1 MQTSLVSDMLSWF
14 AHVQLAHFLIVSALL
29 FALGLYGVVTRRNAI
44 MVLMGIE
51 LILNAAN
58 INLIAF
64 SRYGG
69 AHPGGP
75 ALDGQVAAIFV
86 IILAAAE
93 AAIALAIVLNIYNRF
108 QTVNVDEVSS
118 LKE

>member
-1 MQTSLVSDMLSWF
+1 MDMSLFSNFLAWLPT
-14 AHVQLAHFLIVSALL
+14 VQLAHFLLVSAVL
-29 FALGLYGVVTRRNAI
+29 FALGLYAIITRRNAI
-44 MVLMGIE
+44 LVLMGVE
-51 LILNAAN
+51 LVLNAAN

-69 AHPGGP
+69 LN
-75 ALDGQVAAIFV
+75 LDGQVAAVFV

-93 AAIALAIVLNIYNRF
+93 AAVALGIVLNIYSRF

>member
-1 MQTSLVSDMLSWF
+1 
-14 AHVQLAHFLIVSALL
+14 
-29 FALGLYGVVTRRNAI
+29 

-58 INLIAF
+58 INFVAF
-64 SRYGG
+64 SRFGNFGYNGQLM
-69 AHPGGP
+69 
-75 ALDGQVAAIFV
+75 ALFV

-93 AAIALAIVLNIYNRF
+93 AAIALAIVLNIYKTF
-108 QTVNVDEVSS
+108 ATVNVDEIDR